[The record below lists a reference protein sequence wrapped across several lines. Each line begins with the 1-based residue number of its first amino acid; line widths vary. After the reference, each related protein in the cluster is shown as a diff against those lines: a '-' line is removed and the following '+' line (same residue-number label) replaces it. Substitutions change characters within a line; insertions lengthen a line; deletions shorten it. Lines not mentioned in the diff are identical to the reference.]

1 MGLTAIR
8 QGQAEILRVLGRS
21 PSPDVN
27 FQHLILLVTNL
38 TANMAVMTGRLDQL
52 TGVVSAMEGKSRE
65 QGELCVA
72 TKAGEEGWSWITV
85 YGFWKETRRTAEAY
99 LAVLTLQLGHRSRFG
114 FVLVIT
120 ISVSYIWDPLVLLF
134 FAGVQAVHLL
144 TGLLESAHELLDR
157 CPTFLIR
164 PRETSRRAAAAAELG
179 DAEVVEDESAD
190 EGWWFLRA
198 LSRIWP
204 RANTGEVIPVA
215 LP

>member
-1 MGLTAIR
+1 MGISAIR
-8 QGQAEILRVLGRS
+8 QGQAEILQVLGRS
-21 PSPDVN
+21 QSPDIN
-27 FQHLILLVTNL
+27 FQHLILLVANL

-52 TGVVSAMEGKSRE
+52 AGVVSAIEGKSRM

-72 TKAGEEGWSWITV
+72 TKAGEEGWSWDTV
-85 YGFWKETRRTAEAY
+85 YGFWCESRRSAEAY

-114 FVLVIT
+114 FVLVVTIT
-120 ISVSYIWDPLVLLF
+120 VSFIWDPLVLLF
-134 FAGVQAVHLL
+134 FTGVQVVHML
-144 TGLLESAHELLDR
+144 TGFVESAHELLDR

-164 PRETSRRAAAAAELG
+164 PREAPRRAAAAAELG
-179 DAEVVEDESAD
+179 DVEVVEGEPAD